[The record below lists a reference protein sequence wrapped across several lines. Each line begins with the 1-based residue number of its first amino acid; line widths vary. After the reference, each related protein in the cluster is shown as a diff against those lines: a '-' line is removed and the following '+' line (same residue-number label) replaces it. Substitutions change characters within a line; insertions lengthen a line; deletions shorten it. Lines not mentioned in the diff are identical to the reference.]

1 MEVKQNI
8 YTDIGYYLSTG
19 VASTQFIKKLIDE
32 LHKRDVQIIKLN
44 EKVNN
49 IGSQINEM
57 MEVIKNG

>member
-1 MEVKQNI
+1 MEVRQNI

-19 VASTQFIKKLIDE
+19 EVSTQFIKKLIDE

-44 EKVNN
+44 EKVNS
-49 IGSQINEM
+49 IGSQISEM

>member
-1 MEVKQNI
+1 MEVRQNI

-19 VASTQFIKKLIDE
+19 EASTQFIHKLIDE

-44 EKVNN
+44 EKVNS
-49 IGSQINEM
+49 IGSQITEM